1 MRRDRACPAGAGH
14 FPASGWCPH
23 PSAGAR
29 AAARGI
35 ICSVTVSLALL
46 LAPPGPA
53 AAEPSPPTPDTL
65 AALIATVA
73 DANQKLQDVGA
84 AVQTKQESVNK
95 AIADVQTAR
104 DAADTARQDVASSQ
118 QALQDADA
126 AIIAAQQRYDH
137 FAAATYVNGPSG
149 SYLTA
154 ASPED
159 LIATATAGQTVAD
172 SSQQVMTD
180 LLRARTNEA
189 NKESAAR
196 AAQQKADQAQADAQ
210 QSQDAAVAALT
221 DAQHDFVTQQATL
234 DRLVAQRNDAQARLQ
249 AARAAL
255 PKTALPNTALPNT
268 ALPNTVAAGD
278 RWDQGTPGAPAPDG
292 STWDDNV
299 WDPTLPKV
307 PSANVPGDPVAIIN
321 AVLGI
326 SATSSQVTE
335 QLGRNFLQQM
345 GILQPGDD
353 GITNGRIPRVYGR
366 QAAEYVI
373 RRGLAARGVP
383 YSWGGGTAA
392 GPSRGIDSGAGTVG
406 FDCSGLI
413 LYAFA
418 GVGIRLPHYS
428 GAQYDL
434 GRKIPAALMR
444 RGDVIF
450 YGPGGSQHVT
460 LYLGNGLMLEAP
472 YTGSVVKVSP
482 VRTSGMTPFVD
493 RFIEY

>member
-14 FPASGWCPH
+14 SPASGWCPH

-46 LAPPGPA
+46 LATPGPA
-53 AAEPSPPTPDTL
+53 AAEPSPPTPDTM
-65 AALIATVA
+65 AALIAAVA

-95 AIADVQTAR
+95 AIADVQAAR
-104 DAADTARQDVASSQ
+104 DAADGARQDVESSQ

-180 LLRARTNEA
+180 LLRARTNQA
-189 NKESAAR
+189 NKSSAAR
-196 AAQQKADQAQADAQ
+196 AAQQKADQAEADAQ

-221 DAQHDFVTQQATL
+221 DAQHDFVAQQAEV

-255 PKTALPNTALPNT
+255 PKT
-268 ALPNTVAAGD
+268 VAVGD
-278 RWDQGTPGAPAPDG
+278 RWDQGASGAPAPDG
-292 STWDDNV
+292 SAWDDNV

-373 RRGLAARGVP
+373 RRGLAVRGVP

-482 VRTSGMTPFVD
+482 VRTSGMTPFVV
-493 RFIEY
+493 RYIEY